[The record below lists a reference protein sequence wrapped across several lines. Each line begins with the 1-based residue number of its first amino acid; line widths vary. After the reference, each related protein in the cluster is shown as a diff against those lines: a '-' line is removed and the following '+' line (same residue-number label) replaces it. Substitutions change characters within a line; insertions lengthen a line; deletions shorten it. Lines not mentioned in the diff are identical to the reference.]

1 MMEERKIKLATLA
14 LLTPIKEV
22 LNDVVIPTSLS
33 DVAEDDRTIIQKADE
48 LLKYGKPAV
57 TDRTYLESIFNVLN
71 GNNDKMFYQDR
82 CLDDYTEDINY
93 PVSQVDSNDQTD
105 YRRKATERINSVLSE
120 IVFSDL
126 WLSKFFEI
134 LEPELTYMPG
144 TLQDPDISLYD
155 QAKLSAAFALCMS
168 DSQNN
173 DDEYFLLYSMDFSG
187 IQDFIYTIQ
196 RKGAL
201 RTLRARS
208 FYLEIL
214 MENSIDDVLESLG
227 LSRINVL
234 YSGGGHCYMLL
245 PNGEETTKKLEE
257 KNKNLNDWL
266 IDTFDISL
274 YVGHGYAVCSANTLR
289 NIPKGSYSELFRNIS
304 RMISGNK
311 ANRYDASQLLRL
323 NSRKVED
330 HTRECSVCHR
340 LDRLNSENEC
350 SVCSSI
356 KNFSNDI
363 LYNNY
368 FVIDDDP
375 TGVPLPGKRFL
386 KGYKTA
392 PSDTAY
398 KRSYRKRASENDGSY
413 GLWIGDYTS
422 FKTLE
427 EMAESAKEK
436 GCIDR
441 IGIIRADVDNL
452 GSTISTGFDKTVG
465 GNIMRTSA
473 LSRQLSLFFKSHINR
488 ILSHPEFN
496 LDNKTLENGRNATIC
511 YSGGD
516 DLFIIGEWDDII
528 GFAVDIS
535 KSFNKF
541 TQGTLSI
548 SAGIGIYDSK
558 YPISRIAFETA
569 ELEDMSKKL
578 PGKSAV
584 TLLDDGNKH
593 SATDADGHVFSISD
607 GTYTW
612 SEFETEVIGEK
623 YNEISEFFGNSDSR
637 GMSFMYRLLELVRNQ
652 NEKINFARF
661 VYVLSRL
668 EPDKNA
674 EPEEKTR
681 YRHFADKLTLWI
693 RNERDRRH
701 LKTAMTLYA
710 YMRRNEEGT

>member
-1 MMEERKIKLATLA
+1 MEDRKILLATLA

-22 LNDVVIPTSLS
+22 LNDVVIPTSLF
-33 DVAEDDRTIIQKADE
+33 DVTEDERTIVQKADV
-48 LLKYGKPAV
+48 LLKCGKPAIAN
-57 TDRTYLESIFNVLN
+57 RIYLESIFNVLN
-71 GNNDKMFYQDR
+71 GNNDRMFYQDR

-93 PVSQVDSNDQTD
+93 PVSQVDSHDQTE
-105 YRRKATERINSVLSE
+105 YRKKATERINAVLNE
-120 IVFSDL
+120 MVFSDV
-126 WLSKFFEI
+126 WLGKFFEI

-144 TLQDPDISLYD
+144 TLQDSDISLYD
-155 QAKLSAAFALCMS
+155 QSKLCAAFALCLN
-168 DSQNN
+168 DSKNN
-173 DDEYFLLYSMDFSG
+173 DDESFLLYSMDFSG

-196 RKGAL
+196 SKGVL

-214 MENSIDDVLESLG
+214 MENAIDDVLEDIG

-245 PNGEETTKKLEE
+245 PNGEEIIEKLEVR
-257 KNKNLNDWL
+257 NRNLNDWL

-274 YVGHGYAVCSANTLR
+274 YVGHGYAICGANALR
-289 NIPKGSYSELFRNIS
+289 NMPEGSYSELFRNVS
-304 RMISGNK
+304 RMISSNK
-311 ANRYDASQLLRL
+311 ATRYNASQILRI
-323 NSRKVED
+323 NNRRVED

-340 LDRLNSENEC
+340 LDKLNSEN
-350 SVCSSI
+350 VCSICNSI

-375 TGVPLPGKRFL
+375 IGIPLPGNKFL
-386 KGYKTA
+386 KGYKSA
-392 PSDTAY
+392 PADTAE
-398 KRSYRKRASENDGSY
+398 KRSYRKRVSENEGSY

-496 LDNKTLENGRNATIC
+496 LGKTTLEKGRNATIC

-528 GFAVDIS
+528 GLAVDIS

-558 YPISRIAFETA
+558 YPISRIAYETA
-569 ELEDMSKKL
+569 DLEDMSKNL

-584 TLLDDGNKH
+584 TLLDDGNRH
-593 SATDADGHVFSISD
+593 SVTDADEHVFSVSD

-612 SEFETEVIGEK
+612 AEFEDEVIGEK
-623 YNEISEFFGNSDSR
+623 YNEISEFFSNSDTR
-637 GMSFMYRLLELVRNQ
+637 GMSFLYKLLELVRNQ
-652 NEKINFARF
+652 TEKINFARF

-668 EPDKNA
+668 EPCKEA
-674 EPEEKTR
+674 EPEEKAR
-681 YRHFADKLTLWI
+681 YKHFADKLTLWI
-693 RNERDRRH
+693 RDERDRRH
-701 LKTAMTLYA
+701 LKTAMTLFA
-710 YMRRNEEGT
+710 YMRRNEEEK